1 MPLDPSLFV
10 TCDHLA
16 VACEGDR
23 LDRQRGLFTRFAED
37 GIDEGLSGLNGAARQ
52 GVKVKRGIARPPDE
66 KHLAVA
72 DDGGADCQV
81 GTLRVVSLF
90 GHAFYRFISLSTTSC
105 GVYALFSSE
114 SPLMSA
120 PARAISGFNQPMAFP
135 ASAATVS
142 GRRSASS
149 IAARVASSTIVIV
162 TASVSRLLRMSG
174 SALS

>member
-23 LDRQRGLFTRFAED
+23 LDRQRGLFMRFAED
-37 GIDEGLSGLNGAARQ
+37 GIDEGLSGFNGAARQ

-105 GVYALFSSE
+105 CVYALFSSE
-114 SPLMSA
+114 SPRDQRLQ
-120 PARAISGFNQPMAFP
+120 PADG
-135 ASAATVS
+135 
-142 GRRSASS
+142 
-149 IAARVASSTIVIV
+149 
-162 TASVSRLLRMSG
+162 VSRECCDRLRSPFG
-174 SALS
+174 IVHCRPR